1 MQTRRT
7 QRSLRVKFNKFSHSS
22 SEPRT
27 DNSPGSVGSAPPD
40 PNPSVGIV
48 IGETPATFRKISPIP
63 ELYLQVGGGRYALL
77 RVKRL

>member
-1 MQTRRT
+1 
-7 QRSLRVKFNKFSHSS
+7 
-22 SEPRT
+22 
-27 DNSPGSVGSAPPD
+27 
-40 PNPSVGIV
+40 VGIV